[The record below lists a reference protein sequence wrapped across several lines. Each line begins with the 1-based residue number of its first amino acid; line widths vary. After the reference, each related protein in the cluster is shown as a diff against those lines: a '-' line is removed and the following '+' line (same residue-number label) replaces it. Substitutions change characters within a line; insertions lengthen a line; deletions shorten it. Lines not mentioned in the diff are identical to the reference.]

1 MTQNLPS
8 VEVRGF
14 RVLTSQQLA
23 NEYGTT
29 IARIKDNFSAN
40 RDKYIEGKHYISLTG
55 EALSQF
61 KNKVGNSDLVGKRA
75 RVLYLWT
82 EKGALLH
89 AKSLNTDKAWEVYDY
104 LVDFYFRAKEEVLL
118 PESNS
123 KAPELPATA
132 PALPSD
138 IHIPEMTN
146 AILILHVLLD
156 LAGEFGLSVA
166 SFDFMALRSAIHG
179 NRIGIK
185 SKYTVEETAYELA
198 FELAH
203 AIVHKGYGDMVKSPL
218 AKEYNQHAK
227 RIAEFLIKAL
237 NVKMKHLL

>member
-1 MTQNLPS
+1 
-8 VEVRGF
+8 V
-14 RVLTSQQLA
+14 QLCLYKNTA
-23 NEYGTT
+23 N
-29 IARIKDNFSAN
+29 KK
-40 RDKYIEGKHYISLTG
+40 KYIEGKHYICLTG
-55 EALSQF
+55 EALTQF
-61 KNKVGNSDLVGKRA
+61 KDQVGNSDLVGKRA
-75 RVLYLWT
+75 SSLYLWT

-104 LVDFYFRAKEEVLL
+104 LVDFYFRAKEVLL
-118 PESNS
+118 PESAS

-132 PALPSD
+132 PALPSGP
-138 IHIPEMTN
+138 HIPEMTN
-146 AILILHVLLD
+146 SILILHVLLD

-166 SFDFMALRSAIHG
+166 SFDFQALRSAIHG

-218 AKEYNQHAK
+218 AKEYNQHAE
-227 RIAEFLIKAL
+227 RIAEFVIKAL
-237 NVKMKHLL
+237 NVKMKHLM